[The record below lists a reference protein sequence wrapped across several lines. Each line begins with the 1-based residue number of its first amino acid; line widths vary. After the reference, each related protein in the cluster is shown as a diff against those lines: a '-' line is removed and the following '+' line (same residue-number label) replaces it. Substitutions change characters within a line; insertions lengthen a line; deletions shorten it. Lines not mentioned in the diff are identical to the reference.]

1 MEGTVSQSFPNRSWR
16 LAAAL
21 LLIAG
26 LAGAQTRVK
35 PGFNLFSP
43 EQDIQ
48 LGQEAVKE
56 IEKEVEIVNDSQLS
70 NYIAAIGKRL
80 SDVAPGEKYP
90 YSFKV
95 VAEPSINAFAL
106 PGGPM
111 YVHSGLIA
119 AADNEAQL
127 AGVMAHEISHV
138 ALRHSTNQ
146 ASKAKAFQIPLVL
159 AGGLLQD
166 KGGMLPALA
175 ELGVGFGLN
184 SVFMKYSRDAEKQA
198 DLLGAQMMAQVGYDP
213 VEMARFFEKLEAEG
227 GSRTPQFFSDHPN
240 PGNRVKYVQEE
251 VKQLPSRNYTTGNA
265 GDFARMKDRA
275 AKVPPPKK
283 KVADA
288 AAPASNQPSGSPTVA
303 GQFQQFRGS
312 GYEFGYPSSWQA
324 HEMNRGAAVT
334 ITPSDG
340 VTKQSNGNPALTTG
354 VMAGY
359 FEPKN
364 RNLRAATD
372 QLIGDLQSSN
382 KDLKPVRG
390 KRESISVNGKSGQ
403 SVLLEGPSALQG
415 RREFV
420 WLVTSDHP
428 NGFYY
433 LVFVSPDNRYN
444 ELRPHFQQMVQ
455 SVRFN

>member
-1 MEGTVSQSFPNRSWR
+1 VTHSFPHKLGPSVVVLLAVS
-16 LAAAL
+16 LAA
-21 LLIAG
+21 
-26 LAGAQTRVK
+26 AQTRVK

-43 EQDIQ
+43 EQDVQ
-48 LGQEAVKE
+48 LGQEAAKE
-56 IEKEVEIVNDSQLS
+56 IEKEVEVLNDPQLTG
-70 NYIAAIGKRL
+70 YIERIGKRL
-80 SDVAPGEKYP
+80 AEVAPGEKYP

-106 PGGPM
+106 PGGPT

-119 AADNEAQL
+119 AADNEAQV
-127 AGVMAHEISHV
+127 AGVMAHEVAHV

-166 KGGMLPALA
+166 KGGILPALA

-240 PGNRVKYVQEE
+240 PGNRVKYVQDE
-251 VKQLPSRNYTTGNA
+251 VRQLPSRSYTK
-265 GDFARMKDRA
+265 GDPGEFSNIKNRA
-275 AKVPPPKK
+275 AKVPAPKK
-283 KVADA
+283 KAE
-288 AAPASNQPSGSPTVA
+288 AAPAPSGNQPSGGAPVA
-303 GQFQQFRGS
+303 GQLQQFRGS
-312 GYEFGYPSSWQA
+312 GYQFSYPAGWQA
-324 HEMNRGAAVT
+324 HQMNRGAAVT
-334 ITPSDG
+334 VAPSDG
-340 VTKQSNGNPALTTG
+340 VTRQANGNPALTTG

-359 FEPKN
+359 FEPRD
-364 RNLRAATD
+364 RNVRAATN
-372 QLIGDLQSSN
+372 QLVADLQASN
-382 KDLKPVRG
+382 AELKPVRG
-390 KRESISVNGKSGQ
+390 KREAISVHGKTGQ

-420 WLVTSDHP
+420 WLVTSEHP
-428 NGFYY
+428 NGFFY
-433 LVFVSPDNRYN
+433 LIFVSPDNRYN
-444 ELRPHFQQMVQ
+444 ELRPHYQQMVQ